1 MTVPVRMA
9 DPARKPDLS
18 ALRIDRK
25 PPPPVPPR
33 SGRRATLVVL
43 GFVVAVAVAAI
54 VTVRV
59 TRGLAPLPQ
68 VKTATA
74 TVRAPSATEAVL
86 TASGYVVA
94 QRKAAVASKA
104 TGRLVYLGVEEGD
117 HVSEGQVI
125 ARVESADVEAD
136 LDHARANLTGA
147 KAGKVQAEARVAEAN
162 VAYGRARDLSAQEL
176 LSAAD
181 LDQANATRKVAE
193 AEVATA
199 DAAIVAAEARVRSGE
214 VAVESTRIR
223 APFDGTVLT
232 KSADLG
238 EMVAPMASAPGS
250 RGAVVSIADMG
261 SIEVEAD
268 VSESYIQRIQADAPV
283 QIALDAYP
291 ETKYPGRVKKI
302 VPTADRAKATVLT
315 KVVFDQPDAR
325 VLPEMSAKV
334 TFLSRSAE
342 PASEPELVVPR
353 GAVVSRAGE
362 SQVWKLDAKNAARPV
377 AVKLGPARGADQ
389 VIESGLSTGDRVVVS
404 PPPDLADGATVQPA
418 S

>member
-1 MTVPVRMA
+1 MA
-9 DPARKPDLS
+9 EPARKPDLS
-18 ALRIDRK
+18 ALRIDRTTR
-25 PPPPVPPR
+25 PPAPPR
-33 SGRRATLVVL
+33 SGRRATLVVV
-43 GFVVAVAVAAI
+43 GFLVVVAAAAVA
-54 VTVRV
+54 TVKL
-59 TRGLAPLPQ
+59 TRGLAPAPQ
-68 VKTATA
+68 VKTAA
-74 TVRAPSATEAVL
+74 VTVRAPSTTEAVL

-117 HVSEGQVI
+117 HVSEGQLI
-125 ARVESADVEAD
+125 ARVESDDVEAE
-136 LDHARANLTGA
+136 LDHARAGLAGA
-147 KAGKVQAEARVAEAN
+147 RAGKAQAEARVAEAN
-162 VAYGRARDLSAQEL
+162 VAYGRARDLNAQEL

-181 LDQANATRKVAE
+181 LDQATAARKVAE
-193 AEVATA
+193 ADVAA
-199 DAAIVAAEARVRSGE
+199 AEAAIVAAGARVRAAE

-250 RGAVVSIADMG
+250 RGAVVSIADMA

-268 VSESYIQRIQADAPV
+268 VSEAYIQRIQVDSPV
-283 QIALDAYP
+283 QIVLDAYP
-291 ETKYPGRVKKI
+291 DTKYPGRVKKI

-334 TFLSRSAE
+334 TFLARSAE
-342 PASEPELVVPR
+342 PASKPELVVPR
-353 GAVVSRAGE
+353 GAVVSRAGG
-362 SQVWKLDAKNAARPV
+362 SQVWKLDARNVVRPV
-377 AVKLGPARGADQ
+377 TVTLGAARGADQ
-389 VIESGLSTGDRVVVS
+389 VITSGLATGDRVVVS
-404 PPPDLADGATVQPA
+404 PPPDLAEGATVQPA

>member
-1 MTVPVRMA
+1 MTVPDRMA

-25 PPPPVPPR
+25 TPPPAPPR
-33 SGRRATLVVL
+33 TGRRATYVVL
-43 GFVVAVAVAAI
+43 GFLVAVAAAAV
-54 VTVRV
+54 VTVRL
-59 TRGLAPLPQ
+59 TRGLAPAPQ
-68 VKTATA
+68 VKTAAA
-74 TVRAPSATEAVL
+74 TLRAPSTTEAVL

-125 ARVESADVEAD
+125 ARVESDDVEAE
-136 LDHARANLTGA
+136 LDHARANVAGA
-147 KAGKVQAEARVAEAN
+147 RAGKAQAEARVAEAN
-162 VAYGRARDLSAQEL
+162 VAFQRARDLSSQQL
-176 LSAAD
+176 ISTAD
-181 LDQANATRKVAE
+181 LDQATATRKVAE
-193 AEVATA
+193 ADVATA
-199 DAAIVAAEARVRSGE
+199 EAAIVAAEARVRAAE

-223 APFDGTVLT
+223 APFEGTVLT

-268 VSESYIQRIQADAPV
+268 VSEAYIQRIQLDSPV
-283 QIALDAYP
+283 QIVLDAYP
-291 ETKYPGRVKKI
+291 DTKYPGRVKKI

-315 KVVFDQPDAR
+315 KVVFEQPDAR

-334 TFLSRSAE
+334 TFLARSAE
-342 PASEPELVVPR
+342 PASKPELVVPR
-353 GAVVSRAGE
+353 GAVVSRGGG
-362 SQVWKLDAKNAARPV
+362 SQVWKLDAKNVARPV
-377 AVKLGPARGADQ
+377 AVTLGPARGSDQ
-389 VIESGLSTGDRVVVS
+389 VIATGLTTGDRVVVS
-404 PPPDLADGATVQPA
+404 PPPDLAEGATVQPA